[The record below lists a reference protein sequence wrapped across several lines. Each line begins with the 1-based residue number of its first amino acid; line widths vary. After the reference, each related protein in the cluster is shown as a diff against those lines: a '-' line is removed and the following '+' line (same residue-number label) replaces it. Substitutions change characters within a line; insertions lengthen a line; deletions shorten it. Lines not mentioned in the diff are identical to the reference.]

1 MEINTTHD
9 NYVIRYSLTMLAIVQ
24 ADIMFKMDLKHYTYT
39 FYAQVIPLVEFVTDN
54 WDGTR

>member
-24 ADIMFKMDLKHYTYT
+24 ADIMFKMDLNIIL
-39 FYAQVIPLVEFVTDN
+39 IPSMLK
-54 WDGTR
+54 WYR